1 MWRLVILAIL
11 LIVVYFMVRSALR
24 GLLGKR
30 QDRARGELPG
40 ETAEM
45 VQDPVCGMFVPKE
58 GAVFI
63 RNADR
68 TYFFCGKSC
77 RDIYEKKLSSV

>member
-11 LIVVYFMVRSALR
+11 LIVVYFMVRSAFR

-30 QDRARGELPG
+30 QDHARGKLSER
-40 ETAEM
+40 TSEM

-58 GAVFI
+58 GALFI
-63 RNADR
+63 RGADR
-68 TYFFCGKSC
+68 TYFFCGNSC
-77 RDIYEKKLSSV
+77 RDIYEKKPSSV